1 MRLFNVGLQR
11 DSTTMVTGS
20 EDIVVVIHLIYIVI
34 DYTCY
39 AMFQCADILY
49 ANYKARFSRYRATN
63 IHIISEPL
71 SKSLRKN
78 DISPSPPSSSL
89 IHISFPS
96 FK

>member
-1 MRLFNVGLQR
+1 
-11 DSTTMVTGS
+11 MVTGS